1 MFSAQKFFDSEKNEN
16 KFLCP
21 SPSIISSD
29 PKSRKLHS
37 HHLKMLGTGDDTG
50 DDEMI
55 VDDDKEENEDDVSKS
70 TNAKL
75 KPNNRLLEAEAQVKS
90 RIPMS
95 RRIHLKPNI
104 AVLVRIWFRDF
115 IRVIII

>member
-16 KFLCP
+16 IFLRP

-37 HHLKMLGTGDDTG
+37 HHLKMLGTGDDTA

-55 VDDDKEENEDDVSKS
+55 VDDDKEENEDDALKS
-70 TNAKL
+70 TSPKL
-75 KPNNRLLEAEAQVKS
+75 KLNKKVGGAKRKQAIGNRSSGKKQNTNVKKNPS
-90 RIPMS
+90 ET
-95 RRIHLKPNI
+95 
-104 AVLVRIWFRDF
+104 
-115 IRVIII
+115 

>member
-37 HHLKMLGTGDDTG
+37 HHLKMLDTGDDTG

-75 KPNNRLLEAEAQVKS
+75 KPNKKVGGGKRKQAIGSRSSGKKQNTNVKKNPS
-90 RIPMS
+90 ET
-95 RRIHLKPNI
+95 
-104 AVLVRIWFRDF
+104 
-115 IRVIII
+115 